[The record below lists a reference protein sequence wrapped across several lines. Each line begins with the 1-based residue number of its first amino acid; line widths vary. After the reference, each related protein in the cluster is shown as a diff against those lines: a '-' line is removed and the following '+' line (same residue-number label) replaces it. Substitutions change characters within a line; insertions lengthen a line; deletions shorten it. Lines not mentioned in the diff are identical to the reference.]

1 MRQLNLQFVVY
12 TSETKYLQVIN
23 CATGV
28 ENEETPISGESVALV
43 LGSDYFADI
52 LEHSHGARGVV
63 SEWQPVFTVTK
74 DSVRVK
80 KQGLNLFYMGKVRPH
95 DGNAVRSIGIGY
107 AYGWMI
113 GRLV

>member
-1 MRQLNLQFVVY
+1 MAACIYRDKRQC
-12 TSETKYLQVIN
+12 S
-23 CATGV
+23 C
-28 ENEETPISGESVALV
+28 
-43 LGSDYFADI
+43 
-52 LEHSHGARGVV
+52 
-63 SEWQPVFTVTK
+63 
-74 DSVRVK
+74 K